1 MRGKEEIMDNP
12 RKLALDSLIK
22 ADAVSSFSNLEINTV
37 ISRSDLSKKDAGLY
51 TALYMGVT
59 EKLIT
64 LDYVISIYSSVK
76 IDKIDTETKN
86 ALRLGLYQLM
96 FMDRIPE
103 YSAVSETVDICPK
116 RSKGFVNAVLRSFI
130 RNEKNVDYPKDEWE
144 GMSVISSTPSYII
157 DIFRSSY
164 GDKEARALLEHVCE
178 HTGISLR
185 VNTVRTEIKKVLS
198 ILDERNI
205 EYEIHPL
212 AEDVITVYSPISD
225 IEDIIKGGDV
235 FVQDIASRL
244 AVRILSPREGTAM
257 LDTCACP
264 GGKTF
269 SSAIDMKNKG
279 KILACDLHKN
289 KLSLI
294 EKGAKNLSLDIIETR
309 EQNGKVYCEELDS
322 AFDTVLCDVPCSGLG
337 VIWKK
342 PDIKYKKAESVT
354 SLPKVQMEILE
365 NCARYVKVGGELMYS
380 TCTLNKAEN
389 EDVVATFLSSHSDF
403 CAVDFSFGE
412 IQSVNGAYTFMPHK
426 TGSDGFFV
434 AKMRRVK

>member
-1 MRGKEEIMDNP
+1 MDNP

-37 ISRSDLSKKDAGLY
+37 ISRSDMSKKDAGLY

-59 EKLIT
+59 EKLMT
-64 LDYVISIYSSVK
+64 LDYVISRYSSVK
-76 IDKIDTETKN
+76 TDKLDTETKN

-103 YSAVSETVDICPK
+103 YSAVSETVDICIK
-116 RSKGFVNAVLRSFI
+116 RSKGFVNAVLRSFL
-130 RNEKNVDYPKDEWE
+130 RNGKKVDYPKDEWE
-144 GMSVISSTPSYII
+144 RMSVISSTPSYII
-157 DIFRSSY
+157 DIFRLSY
-164 GDKEARALLEHVCE
+164 GDEEAKKLLEYSSE

-185 VNTVRTEIKKVLS
+185 VNTVVTSTHKVGELLNKRS
-198 ILDERNI
+198 I
-205 EYEIHPL
+205 EYEVNPL
-212 AEDVITVYSPISD
+212 SKDVITVYSPISD

-244 AVRILSPREGTAM
+244 AVKVLSPREGTAM
-257 LDTCACP
+257 LDACACP

-269 SSAIDMKNKG
+269 SSAMDMNNKG

-342 PDIKYKKAESVT
+342 PDIKYKKEESVT
-354 SLPKVQMEILE
+354 GLPTVQRQILE
-365 NCARYVKVGGELMYS
+365 NCSKYVKAGGELTYS

-389 EDVVATFLSSHSDF
+389 EDVVSDFLSSHSNF
-403 CAVDFSFGE
+403 CPVDFTVGDIS
-412 IQSVNGAYTFMPHK
+412 SVNGTYTFLPHK

-434 AKMRRVK
+434 AKMRRVR